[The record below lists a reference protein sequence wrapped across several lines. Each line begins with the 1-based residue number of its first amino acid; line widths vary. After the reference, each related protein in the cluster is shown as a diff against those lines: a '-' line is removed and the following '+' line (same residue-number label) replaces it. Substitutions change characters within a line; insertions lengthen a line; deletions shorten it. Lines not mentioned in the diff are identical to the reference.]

1 MAKIIKDTKNK
12 VEFSESV
19 FHPKHYGGET
29 SVYEAIKVIEAWDL
43 GFNLGN
49 VVKYIARL
57 GKKDPNKKVEDLE
70 KALWYLKREIE
81 RYEKE

>member
-57 GKKDPNKKVEDLE
+57 GKKVEDLE

>member
-57 GKKDPNKKVEDLE
+57 GKKDPNKKSEDLN

>member
-19 FHPKHYGGET
+19 FHPKHYGGEA

-49 VVKYIARL
+49 VVKYITRHRRKGEGAS
-57 GKKDPNKKVEDLE
+57 DIEKVIHYCELILE
-70 KALWYLKREIE
+70 KDYGRK
-81 RYEKE
+81 